1 MFDCSKSPI
10 VTDCRHN
17 QFGDNRQTHLTTIS
31 IQLGWALSAVLH
43 GDSSSGDLVDAPN
56 QQHRTINVLTIHQSA
71 PLIALVALRAVCVR
85 SMAIV
90 RRFKPYLV
98 FQLYVGGPFGVAHA
112 VSRLQSGARAD
123 IIKPKKLL

>member
-1 MFDCSKSPI
+1 M
-10 VTDCRHN
+10 THRRHN
-17 QFGDNRQTHLTTIS
+17 QFDDNRQTHLTTIS

-56 QQHRTINVLTIHQSA
+56 QQHRTINVLTLHQSA

-90 RRFKPYLV
+90 RRFKPYLG
-98 FQLYVGGPFGVAHA
+98 FSNICRWSIWRRP
-112 VSRLQSGARAD
+112 RR
-123 IIKPKKLL
+123 IKTSKRRVR